1 MLWAVVLQADAGLSF
16 DWDDVEGNSRRRLA
30 GLAHEK
36 QRKEEMKLKKQES
49 AGRGGSRAQVVPALP
64 Q

>member
-1 MLWAVVLQADAGLSF
+1 MDIITDALGVMLQADVGLSF

-49 AGRGGSRAQVVPALP
+49 AGRGGSRAKKH
-64 Q
+64 